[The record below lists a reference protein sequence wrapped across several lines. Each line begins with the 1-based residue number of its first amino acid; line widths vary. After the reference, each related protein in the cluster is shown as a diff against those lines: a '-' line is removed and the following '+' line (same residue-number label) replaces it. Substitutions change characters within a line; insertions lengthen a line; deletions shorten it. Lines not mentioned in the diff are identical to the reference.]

1 MRSILYLIASQPGYI
16 QIETFL
22 IAAAFLVLFYLVIF
36 YPKREDGFYSWHPVK
51 RAFAVAFF
59 PIVMFY
65 YFLTSAVTDPVD
77 DLID

>member
-1 MRSILYLIASQPGYI
+1 MRTIFYLIGSQPSYI
-16 QIETFL
+16 QIETYL

-36 YPKREDGFYSWHPVK
+36 YPKREAGFYSWHPVK

-59 PIVMFY
+59 PMVMFY

-77 DLID
+77 DVVD